1 LVEGIIGF
9 SHGIYRVFTKR
20 VIDVILSLIA
30 IVLLSPI
37 ILVTALV
44 LFYQNKGKVFFFQER
59 PGINAMPFKI
69 IKFKSMTDEKDA
81 DGKLLPDVQRITP
94 FGGLVRKLSIDEL
107 PQLFN
112 VLLGQM
118 SLVGPRPLL
127 YKYIP
132 LYTSR
137 QLRRMEVKPGITG
150 WAQVNGRNS
159 ISWTEKFEKD
169 VYYVENMSLWL
180 DIKIMWLT
188 VMKVVKSDGVNQ
200 SADRPMEPFTGNN

>member
-1 LVEGIIGF
+1 MIKYLTEV
-9 SHGIYRVFTKR
+9 SHEIYRVFTKR
-20 VIDVILSLIA
+20 IVDLVLSLIA
-30 IVLLSPI
+30 LVLLSPI
-37 ILVTALV
+37 ILVTSLV

-59 PGINAMPFKI
+59 PGLNAMPFKI
-69 IKFKSMTDEKDA
+69 IKFKSMTDEKGA

-94 FGGLVRKLSIDEL
+94 FGGWVRKLSIDEL

-112 VLLGQM
+112 VLFGQM

-127 YKYIP
+127 YKYVS
-132 LYTSR
+132 LYSSR

-169 VYYVENMSLWL
+169 VYYVENVSLIL

-188 VMKVVKSDGVNQ
+188 VMKVLKREGVNQ
-200 SADRPMEPFTGNN
+200 SEERPMEPFTGNN